1 MKSIIIRKNFFFL
14 LLGIL
19 LITMGCGKK
28 DVDIQSDAVINKDTV
43 PKEIVEIS
51 GIMPEFS
58 IEELIERSSLIVY
71 GEVSGKSEAFTIE
84 SVDGEESNFTDY
96 YVTPIK
102 ILRGDLVDT
111 ENKIAVRIQGG
122 FAGDT
127 LVIDE
132 QAPVL
137 ESNHRYLLFLRK
149 SSMGGGYNTVGDY
162 YYINGGT
169 QGVYVEDVSDSIVKK
184 SSEEISLISEAQENS
199 ENNMSSEDNINLK
212 DFSFEL
218 NNYNENNPVDE
229 KYFEKEYKENL
240 KRNLDNHLITQED
253 YDMYLEAMNQYAVIK

>member
-1 MKSIIIRKNFFFL
+1 
-14 LLGIL
+14 
-19 LITMGCGKK
+19 
-28 DVDIQSDAVINKDTV
+28 
-43 PKEIVEIS
+43 
-51 GIMPEFS
+51 
-58 IEELIERSSLIVY
+58 
-71 GEVSGKSEAFTIE
+71 
-84 SVDGEESNFTDY
+84 
-96 YVTPIK
+96 
-102 ILRGDLVDT
+102 
-111 ENKIAVRIQGG
+111 
-122 FAGDT
+122 
-127 LVIDE
+127 
-132 QAPVL
+132 
-137 ESNHRYLLFLRK
+137 
-149 SSMGGGYNTVGDY
+149 MGGGYNTVGDY